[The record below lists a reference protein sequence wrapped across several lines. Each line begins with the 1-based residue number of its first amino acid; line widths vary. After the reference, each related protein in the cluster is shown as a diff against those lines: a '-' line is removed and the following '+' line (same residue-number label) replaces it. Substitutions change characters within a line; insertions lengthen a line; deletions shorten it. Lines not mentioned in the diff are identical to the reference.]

1 MGPRDSALSGALPT
15 WVRSCRRPARG
26 GSPAGLP
33 PRREVFRASR
43 SWRARPLGSCVR
55 RAWAGGAGGARSW
68 ASRRVGMCVPSIHRR
83 EGCPTTQSLPTPSS
97 RASALSEADT
107 LSLGPR
113 GRSLGFP
120 PEGKARDA
128 WMRPAGALGE
138 GATPAAKITIGKVER
153 RHEFLHP
160 LQRSAPVLQ
169 GRRCRRRHRLALAHL
184 SSPLSPEGPRRCRR
198 DPRPGT
204 KGSGAEKAPSRPGQ
218 LSVEHQRLSE
228 APLLRTL
235 SSELKAKSCASEA
248 LLLSRSKLVATG
260 QILK

>member
-33 PRREVFRASR
+33 PRREVFRESR
-43 SWRARPLGSCVR
+43 SWRARPLGSCLR

-68 ASRRVGMCVPSIHRR
+68 ASRRVGMRVPSIHRR
-83 EGCPTTQSLPTPSS
+83 EGCPTTQSRPTPSS
-97 RASALSEADT
+97 RAPAQPEADT

-120 PEGKARDA
+120 PEEKARDA
-128 WMRPAGALGE
+128 WMLPAGALGE
-138 GATPAAKITIGKVER
+138 GATPAAEITIGKVER

-169 GRRCRRRHRLALAHL
+169 GRRHRRRRHRRALAPL
-184 SSPLSPEGPRRCRR
+184 SSSR
-198 DPRPGT
+198 
-204 KGSGAEKAPSRPGQ
+204 KAPGAAGPVLGLETKVPAPKRRLPGPGNFPWNTSD
-218 LSVEHQRLSE
+218 SVKPRY
-228 APLLRTL
+228 
-235 SSELKAKSCASEA
+235 SEL
-248 LLLSRSKLVATG
+248 
-260 QILK
+260 